1 MNAYQVED
9 VVEESR
15 LEYEIDP
22 AMVEVAM
29 DKFRSG
35 QTFVAAVLEGLAT
48 AIVGAVIWAVITS
61 VTAD

>member
-9 VVEESR
+9 IEEESQ
-15 LEYEIDP
+15 LAYEIYP

-29 DKFRSG
+29 DKCRSE

-48 AIVGAVIWAVITS
+48 AIVGAVIWAVITA

>member
-35 QTFVAAVLEGLAT
+35 QTLVAAVLEGLAT